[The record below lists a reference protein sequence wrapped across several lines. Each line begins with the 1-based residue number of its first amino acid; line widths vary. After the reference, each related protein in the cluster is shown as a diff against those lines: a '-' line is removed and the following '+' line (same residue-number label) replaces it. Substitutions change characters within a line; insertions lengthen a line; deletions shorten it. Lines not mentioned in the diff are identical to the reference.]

1 MNMQKTN
8 TYGAVFGLLLWVLSP
23 GLQAQ
28 AVEGVGINT
37 ENIQGVFHIDAAGN
51 NPASGSISPAQQEDD
66 VVITAEGYVGIGTA
80 TPTTRLHIHTQNR
93 NRTGVFP
100 LRLPDGADAG
110 KVITSDEEGN
120 ASWIMPPTPPSSFV
134 DNTIKIAPR
143 ETYPLG
149 DTTQVTNSVYSVPE
163 DGFYSADLRFWAE
176 WQNINGSTS
185 TTVIQTVTRFQ
196 LVKTNGS
203 GSKTVD
209 EFQYNEPSYSRVT
222 VFVTL
227 YASALEGEE
236 LSIRVNP
243 AVGNNGLTAN
253 PVAGTTY
260 DWIQTKVLYKKL
272 GVDDDTHYF
281 E

>member
-1 MNMQKTN
+1 MNIRKTN
-8 TYGAVFGLLLWVLSP
+8 TYGAIFGLLFWALFP

-28 AVEGVGINT
+28 VVEGVGINT
-37 ENIQGVFHIDAAGN
+37 ENIQGLFHIDAAGN
-51 NPASGSISPAQQEDD
+51 NPVSGSIPPAQQADD

-80 TPTTRLHIHTQNR
+80 TPTTRLHIHTQNQ
-93 NRTGVFP
+93 TGVFP

-120 ASWIMPPTPPSSFV
+120 ASWVMPPTPPSSFV

-143 ETYPLG
+143 ETYTLG
-149 DTTQVTNSVYSVPE
+149 DTTQVTNCVYTVPE

-176 WQNINGSTS
+176 WQNVNASTS

-203 GSKTVD
+203 SSKIVD

-227 YASALEGEE
+227 YASASMGDE
-236 LSIRVNP
+236 LSIWVNP
-243 AVGNNGLTAN
+243 AVGAGLTAD
-253 PVAGTTY
+253 PVAGAY
-260 DWIQTKVLYKKL
+260 DWIKTKVLYKKL
-272 GVDDDTHYF
+272 GVDDNTHYF